1 MCGKEQQLVA
11 AGFLLFPSKTQK
23 QTLPSHF
30 YASVLA
36 RLCITVLFWQFCYCD
51 FWRWVETE
59 TQMRMLNSE
68 VALLPN
74 STHKY
79 NSTKPQQTDLSFK
92 TGPYLSFLS
101 FSSIKKY
108 DSLYY
113 ILIIRSI
120 LPNDRKALQNI
131 CSSSL
136 SLYIRKRLLL
146 LVSWR
151 GPAGDHKI
159 TKI

>member
-1 MCGKEQQLVA
+1 MWQGTTTSSSR
-11 AGFLLFPSKTQK
+11 FLAFPIKDPEANFTIPFLCQCPGTS
-23 QTLPSHF
+23 L
-30 YASVLA
+30 YN
-36 RLCITVLFWQFCYCD
+36 RLILTILLLW

-151 GPAGDHKI
+151 GPAGDHEI